1 VTEEQHADR
10 NLPGQ
15 VAASTLARLVLNISH
30 RMVYP
35 FLPAIA
41 RGLGVS
47 ISSAS
52 TLVTV
57 RSATGLAS
65 PLFGPLSDRMG
76 RRRMMALGLLCLS
89 LGAAVVALVHAYAA
103 VMVGFVFLGLSKT
116 IFDPSLQ
123 AWVGDR
129 VTYERR
135 GMVMAVTELAW
146 AGAILV
152 GAPAVG
158 QLIDLWGWRAPFLG
172 LAVLG
177 AVGAVGLLLLLPR
190 DSRSGEDHPALSSF
204 ADSLRTVL
212 VQPVA
217 AVALAVSFLVM
228 LANEC
233 LFITY
238 GAWMEDGFGLSVARL
253 GLVTMV
259 IGAAEMLG
267 ELGVAASIDRIGK
280 RRGAAIGMA
289 LTAICYLLLPWLSAD
304 LRWALAGL
312 SLLFLFFEFTVV
324 SLLPLATEL
333 VPLARGTMMAL
344 NIAAMSLGRSVGAVL
359 GTAIWSI
366 GGMVWTGVV
375 AGLVTLVSLLLLLAF
390 VREGQPLLDRPAQA

>member
-1 VTEEQHADR
+1 VKEEGTSDR
-10 NLPGQ
+10 GLSGQ
-15 VAASTLARLVLNISH
+15 VALATLARLVLNIAH

-47 ISSAS
+47 MSSAS

-65 PLFGPLSDRMG
+65 PLFGPLSDRLG
-76 RRRMMALGLLCLS
+76 RRRMMALGLLCLTC
-89 LGAAVVALVHAYAA
+89 GAVAVALVPAYAA

-123 AWVGDR
+123 AWVGDS
-129 VTYERR
+129 VPYERR
-135 GMVMAVTELAW
+135 GTVMAITELAW

-158 QLIDLWGWRAPFLG
+158 QVIDLWGWRTPFLG

-177 AVGAVGLLLLLPR
+177 AAGAVALLLLLPR
-190 DSRSGEDHPALSSF
+190 NRRSREDNPVLNTF
-204 ADSLRTVL
+204 AGSLRTVL
-212 VQPVA
+212 LQPVA
-217 AVALAVSFLVM
+217 AIALVVSFLVM

-259 IGAAEMLG
+259 VGAAEMLG
-267 ELGVAASIDRIGK
+267 ELGVVACIDRIGK

-289 LTAICYLLLPWLSAD
+289 LTATCYLLLPWLSAD

-333 VPLARGTMMAL
+333 VPVARGTMMAL
-344 NIAAMSLGRSVGAVL
+344 NIAAMSLGRSAGALL
-359 GTAIWSI
+359 GTAIWSA

-375 AGLVTLVSLLLLLAF
+375 AGLVTLLSLLLLLAF
-390 VREGQPLLDRPAQA
+390 VREGHSSMDLTA